1 MYGTVIYFTENLK
14 ATIMNNL
21 VIEHTS
27 PLHISYVR
35 LKREILNRK
44 ENDERISIYLTNL
57 ERAFNDVR
65 EELLGHEEELN
76 EN

>member
-1 MYGTVIYFTENLK
+1 
-14 ATIMNNL
+14 MNNL

-27 PLHISYVR
+27 PLYISYVR

-57 ERAFNDVR
+57 ERAFNAVR